1 VSIHCD
7 DYRELFELW
16 ALHALEP
23 EEQRAISR
31 HLESGCLE
39 CLPRAQNAIDMNAV
53 ISETVPRLEPPPRL
67 RRRVQH
73 MFGEPAHE
81 PAKSRRFVWWPV
93 LAALAATALIAI
105 VLFTQNRNLR
115 DELSTL
121 QRQSRLET
129 GRVAAL
135 ASILQAPGTREINF
149 GPGQPRTPRGSVF
162 VHQQLGIVVVAGD
175 LDSAPAGW
183 KYETWVVPVKGNPRA
198 IEGWLPDRGGRAIS
212 IVPGPID
219 SADVKAVAVS
229 LEPPGASLAAPT
241 KLVFAAPL

>member
-1 VSIHCD
+1 M
-7 DYRELFELW
+7 
-16 ALHALEP
+16 A
-23 EEQRAISR
+23 
-31 HLESGCLE
+31 
-39 CLPRAQNAIDMNAV
+39 
-53 ISETVPRLEPPPRL
+53 
-67 RRRVQH
+67 
-73 MFGEPAHE
+73 
-81 PAKSRRFVWWPV
+81 WWPV
-93 LAALAATALIAI
+93 LAALAATALIAV

-115 DELSTL
+115 EEVSTL
-121 QRQSRLET
+121 QRQNRLET
-129 GRVAAL
+129 SRTSAL

-162 VHQQLGIVVVAGD
+162 VHQQLGIVLVAGD

-183 KYETWVVPVKGNPRA
+183 KYETWMVPVKGNPRA

-229 LEPPGASLAAPT
+229 LEPPGATLAAPT

>member
-1 VSIHCD
+1 VSNNCD

-16 ALHALEP
+16 ALQALEP

-39 CLPRAQNAIDMNAV
+39 CIPRAQNAIDMNAV
-53 ISETVPRLEPPPRL
+53 ISASVPHVEPPSQL
-67 RRRVQH
+67 RRKVLAT
-73 MFGEPAHE
+73 FGERE
-81 PAKSRRFVWWPV
+81 PAKPRRMAWWPV
-93 LAALAATALIAI
+93 LAALAATALIAV
-105 VLFTQNRNLR
+105 VLFTQNRSLR
-115 DELSTL
+115 EEVSTL
-121 QRQSRLET
+121 QRQNRLET
-129 GRVAAL
+129 SRASAL

-162 VHQQLGIVVVAGD
+162 VHQQLGIVLVAGD

-183 KYETWVVPVKGNPRA
+183 KYETWMVPVKGNPRA

-229 LEPPGASLAAPT
+229 LEPPGATLAAPT

>member
-1 VSIHCD
+1 VSNTCD

-16 ALHALEP
+16 ALYALEP

-39 CLPRAQNAIDMNAV
+39 CLPRAQDAININAV
-53 ISETVPRLEPPPRL
+53 ISAAVPRVEPPQQL
-67 RRRVQH
+67 RRKVQV
-73 MFGEPAHE
+73 MFGEPVK
-81 PAKSRRFVWWPV
+81 PRRVVWWPV
-93 LAALAATALIAI
+93 LAAIAATTLIAI
-105 VLFTQNRNLR
+105 VLFTQNRSLR
-115 DELSTL
+115 DEVSSLERHNRVET
-121 QRQSRLET
+121 SRA
-129 GRVAAL
+129 AAL
-135 ASILQAPGTREINF
+135 ASILQSPGTREINF
-149 GPGQPRTPRGSVF
+149 GPGRPRTPRGSVF
-162 VHQQLGIVVVAGD
+162 VHQALGIVLVAGD

-183 KYETWVVPVKGNPRA
+183 KYETWVVPMKGNPRA

-229 LEPPGASLAAPT
+229 LEPPGATLAAPT